1 MTFKHQKRVKGLNMF
16 LLDAPQYARA
26 SNPCTLLLSM
36 ELVFSSL

>member
-1 MTFKHQKRVKGLNMF
+1 MF